1 MQKTENTPIVV
12 AALYKFAALPDFESM
27 RQPIKAVCRDHKI
40 QGTLLLAEEGVNGT
54 LAGTRVGIDAMLDH
68 LKSYPALA
76 GLEHKESYC
85 EEMPFKR
92 LKVKLKSELITLGD
106 PTVDPRKIVGTYVD
120 PQDWNKLILDPEV
133 TLIDTRNDYEV
144 AIGTFKGAIDPN
156 TESFTEFPDYI
167 AKNLDPKKHKKV
179 AMFCTGGIRC
189 EKASSYMLEH
199 GFEEVYHL
207 RGGILKYLE
216 EVPDSDTTWE
226 GECYVFDDR
235 VSVNHSLEPGS
246 YSMCHGCGRPI
257 HEEDLSSEKFELGVS
272 CPKCYDE
279 LTEQQ
284 RESFRE
290 RQRQVLLA
298 KRRNQAHIGD
308 YATKKHPG

>member
-1 MQKTENTPIVV
+1 
-12 AALYKFAALPDFESM
+12 M
-27 RQPIKAVCRDHKI
+27 RQPIKEVCRKNKI
-40 QGTLLLAEEGVNGT
+40 LGTLLLAEEGINGT
-54 LAGTRVGIDAMLDH
+54 VAGHRAEIDALLNY
-68 LKSYPALA
+68 LKSYPALVS
-76 GLEHKESYC
+76 LEHKESYC

-92 LKVKLKSELITLGD
+92 LKVRLKSELITLGD

-120 PQDWNKLILDPEV
+120 PKDWNQLIQDPNV
-133 TLIDTRNDYEV
+133 TVIDTRNDYEI
-144 AIGTFKGAIDPN
+144 AIGTFQGAIDPE
-156 TESFTEFPDYI
+156 TESFTEFPDYVRQH
-167 AKNLDPKKHKKV
+167 LDPQKHKKV

-189 EKASSYMLEH
+189 EKATSYMLEH

-216 EVPDSDTTWE
+216 EVPDTETTWE

-257 HEEDLSSEKFELGVS
+257 HEADLASEKFELGVS

-279 LTEQQ
+279 LTEEQ
-284 RESFRE
+284 RAGFRE

-298 KRRNQAHIGD
+298 QRRNQMHIGD
-308 YATKKHPG
+308 YVSKKHPG